1 MKNKNNGVNSKNH
14 SWKKRVNI
22 TLVVLLVLGV
32 LALGFGGYI
41 VINAIYNEP
50 VVDTIV
56 DGDETDGDETDN
68 DESVPSS
75 YEVTPPDADAYFQN
89 NATIIAEL
97 DINDS
102 NQVRTEAETYNNFA
116 DRGFTKNPIT
126 TEYAMDGKY
135 YKPTDISSYSSSK
148 HPVYQTQY
156 ITANGD
162 VWIIIEINGVIMA
175 NPLSYNAESNL
186 DVMVVLSES
195 ATVTSYDS
203 TTNKFYETIPNKT
216 ELIVKTVSRI
226 DAETLD
232 NLTFGG
238 IDAL

>member
-1 MKNKNNGVNSKNH
+1 MKNKNTGANPKKGG
-14 SWKKRVNI
+14 WKKWVNI

-32 LALGFGGYI
+32 LALGFGGYTFI
-41 VINAIYNEP
+41 TAINNKP
-50 VVDTIV
+50 VVDTPVEDPLV
-56 DGDETDGDETDN
+56 DEDELDN
-68 DESVPSS
+68 DESVPPSS
-75 YEVTPPDADAYFQN
+75 YEITPPDADEYFRN

-102 NQVRTEAETYNNFA
+102 NEVRTEAEAYNNFA
-116 DRGFTKNPIT
+116 DRGFTENPIT

-135 YKPTDISSYSSSK
+135 YRAAEISRSSSK
-148 HPVYQTQY
+148 HPIYQTHY
-156 ITANGD
+156 ISANGD
-162 VWIIIEINGVIMA
+162 IWMIFEINGVLMA
-175 NPLSYNAESNL
+175 NPLSYNDQSESEVL
-186 DVMVVLSES
+186 VVISES

-203 TTNKFYETIPNKT
+203 TTNKFYETIPNES
-216 ELIVKTVSRI
+216 ELIVKTVSGI